1 MVNVDSQMSGVT
13 DGRLPFRVLHG
24 RGGGSPRYYVCNAA
38 DHIAGNCPRGRGGRG
53 SYRGSNRRNP
63 GKVQVNLCTTMDVPP
78 KNDVGTQCEA
88 PHSEPKVDEV
98 EEKLEFADQPVDESV
113 TSTDVPPQ
121 IRIYPLQYVKVNLL
135 VLSVM
140 H

>member
-1 MVNVDSQMSGVT
+1 M
-13 DGRLPFRVLHG
+13 
-24 RGGGSPRYYVCNAA
+24 CNAA
-38 DHIAGNCPRGRGGRG
+38 GHIARNCPRGRGGRG
-53 SYRGSNRRNP
+53 SYRGNP

-78 KNDVGTQCEA
+78 KNDVGTQYEA

-121 IRIYPLQYVKVNLL
+121 IRY
-135 VLSVM
+135 SM
-140 H
+140 

>member
-1 MVNVDSQMSGVT
+1 
-13 DGRLPFRVLHG
+13 
-24 RGGGSPRYYVCNAA
+24 
-38 DHIAGNCPRGRGGRG
+38 
-53 SYRGSNRRNP
+53 
-63 GKVQVNLCTTMDVPP
+63 MDVPS

-121 IRIYPLQYVKVNLL
+121 IRY
-135 VLSVM
+135 SM
-140 H
+140 